1 MKKIGTYL
9 AFPLL
14 VILILL
20 LYGFSLKRN
29 QQKKVQKIEVQFEGG
44 ENEFLTHESVNKL
57 LIQNNE
63 EFKNQPKSV
72 IDLHELENLISAN
85 PYVEE
90 AVVFLTPRGLLKTQ
104 IKQREPLARIITN
117 NESYYID
124 KYGVK
129 IPLSSNHSA
138 RVPLVLGVNSFKDVK
153 EITQLVNYFF
163 EDDFLKKEIVAMKK
177 MPNDEYVFNV
187 RSGDYKINFGKCVN
201 IDKKIK
207 KIKAFYNKALL
218 DKTIHNYKTINV
230 KYHNQVVC
238 TKQHQ
243 VGKAKSLGVKRGV
256 VNNITQTIQSIQQA
270 VDEAESVSGQ
280 KIEEVVVG
288 IAGQHIRSL
297 HHSDYITRTKSD
309 EVIEAKDINDLENQV
324 HKLVMLPGEE
334 IIHVLP
340 QEFKVD
346 SQADIKE
353 PIGMYGGR
361 LEANFHVV
369 VGQVSSIRNIG
380 RCVKSAGLSLSDI
393 TLEPL
398 ASASAVLSREEKEA
412 GVALIDIGGGTTD
425 LAIFKDGIIR
435 HTAVIPFGGNV
446 ITEDIKEG
454 CSIIEKQAEL
464 LKVKFGSAWP
474 GENKET
480 EIVSIPGEH
489 VYLEIKNYGHETQ
502 KGKLIAGIVLTGGGS
517 QLKHLR
523 QLVEYITGMDAR
535 IGFPNE
541 NLAGESD
548 DNLSSPSY
556 ATAVGLLM
564 EGLSK
569 PEIERVVEE
578 KVVTEAS
585 FQPIESVEKESIVIE
600 DKQVEPKRRAK
611 SFFDK
616 FTERFKEFLDNAE

>member
-1 MKKIGTYL
+1 MEDNKIAVGLDIGTTKIV
-9 AFPLL
+9 AM
-14 VILILL
+14 IGRKNE
-20 LYGFSLKRN
+20 YG
-29 QQKKVQKIEVQFEGG
+29 KIEVVG
-44 ENEFLTHESVNKL
+44 
-57 LIQNNE
+57 I
-63 EFKNQPKSV
+63 
-72 IDLHELENLISAN
+72 
-85 PYVEE
+85 
-90 AVVFLTPRGLLKTQ
+90 
-104 IKQREPLARIITN
+104 
-117 NESYYID
+117 
-124 KYGVK
+124 
-129 IPLSSNHSA
+129 
-138 RVPLVLGVNSFKDVK
+138 
-153 EITQLVNYFF
+153 
-163 EDDFLKKEIVAMKK
+163 
-177 MPNDEYVFNV
+177 
-187 RSGDYKINFGKCVN
+187 
-201 IDKKIK
+201 
-207 KIKAFYNKALL
+207 
-218 DKTIHNYKTINV
+218 
-230 KYHNQVVC
+230 
-238 TKQHQ
+238 
-243 VGKAKSLGVKRGV
+243 GKAKSLGVKRGV
-256 VNNITQTIQSIQQA
+256 VSNITQTIQSIQQA
-270 VDEAESVSGQ
+270 VDEAESVSGI
-280 KIEEVVVG
+280 KIEDVVVG

-297 HHSDYITRTKSD
+297 HHSDYITRNNAD
-309 EVIEAKDINDLENQV
+309 EVIDEDDIDDLVNQV

-353 PIGMYGGR
+353 PKGMYGGR

-380 RCVKSAGLSLSDI
+380 RCVKSAGLGLSEI

-398 ASASAVLSREEKEA
+398 ASASAVLSQEEKEA

-480 EIVSIPGEH
+480 EIVSIPGLRGREPKEITLKNLSKIIHARVQEIIEH
-489 VYLEIKNYGHETQ
+489 VYLEIKNYGHETA

-541 NLAGESD
+541 HLAGDSD
-548 DNLSSPSY
+548 EGLSSPSY

-564 EGLSK
+564 EGLEK
-569 PEIERVVEE
+569 DIKIEEVEEIVEEIVPELNQEVEEEVQPKVVE
-578 KVVTEAS
+578 K
-585 FQPIESVEKESIVIE
+585 
-600 DKQVEPKRRAK
+600 PKPRKK
-611 SFFDK
+611 SFFEK
-616 FTERFKEFLDNAE
+616 FTEGLKDFLDNAE